1 MERFS
6 EYRSA
11 TPEQIRVDLGLDLDA
26 SEAEVVSARWRLL
39 EAIQRNLGL
48 VDARSER
55 VADRTVSEYGDGA
68 TELTTQQTQP
78 ETEEQTAT
86 QFGSQLRQEGTE

>member
-6 EYRSA
+6 EYYSA
-11 TPEQIRVDLGLDLDA
+11 TPEQIRYELGLDMDA
-26 SEAEVVSARWRLL
+26 SKAEVVSARWELL
-39 EAIQRNLGL
+39 KNIQRNPGL
-48 VDARSER
+48 VDTKSER

-86 QFGSQLRQEGTE
+86 QSGSQLRQEGAE